1 MALVKET
8 EVGSIEVVTEY
19 KHIQVRTDTVVK
31 EDGKELSRKY
41 HRHVVHCGTIDGSD
55 NFVDTD
61 ISGEDA
67 TVRAVADV
75 VWTQAVKDAWKA
87 YLIANKVPVKDSSSE

>member
-1 MALVKET
+1 MALTKET

-31 EDGKELSRKY
+31 EDGKELSRRY
-41 HRHVVHCGTIDGSD
+41 HRHVVNSGTIDESD

-67 TVRAVADV
+67 TVQAVANV

-87 YLIANKVPVKDSSSE
+87 FLIATKVPVKDSSE

>member
-1 MALVKET
+1 MALIKET

-31 EDGKELSRKY
+31 EDGKELSRRY
-41 HRHVVHCGTIDGSD
+41 HRHVVNSGTIDESD

-67 TVRAVADV
+67 TVQAVANV

-87 YLIANKVPVKDSSSE
+87 FLIATKVPVKDSSE